1 MPQYSF
7 KTAGEMKQMMRLPCN
22 YVHDGFY
29 LHQSNEIL
37 HQVYHSLLEMD
48 DSVVPL
54 MIEVG
59 GHDGITKSI
68 SLKASICLEM
78 NVLLIEASPP
88 NFNILKRSRSYD
100 TTVSAALCNQEF
112 ALIAENTANTGETH
126 IGENGKYKVNCTS
139 LDAEIERIQ
148 AKIEAERGSK
158 RVELIFLVLDV
169 EKHEVEALKGLT
181 KYTPRKAMI
190 ETTHLPTADMVWIL
204 EWAAKKGLRGQ
215 PCDAYS
221 IAATDTCYNFGV
233 DRTKAKTSYELL
245 YTARKSLVKHSY
257 LTSEVSKAYMFYGE

>member
-1 MPQYSF
+1 MAMQLRHLKGPIIIIILVLVMIVFQIKGSCQLQPSTSATTWNDGVEHQQAGSAVAPRSAEAMPQYSF

-100 TTVSAALCNQEF
+100 TTVNAALCNQEF

-126 IGENGKYKVNCTS
+126 IGENGKYK
-139 LDAEIERIQ
+139 
-148 AKIEAERGSK
+148 
-158 RVELIFLVLDV
+158 
-169 EKHEVEALKGLT
+169 
-181 KYTPRKAMI
+181 
-190 ETTHLPTADMVWIL
+190 
-204 EWAAKKGLRGQ
+204 
-215 PCDAYS
+215 
-221 IAATDTCYNFGV
+221 
-233 DRTKAKTSYELL
+233 
-245 YTARKSLVKHSY
+245 
-257 LTSEVSKAYMFYGE
+257 